1 MFLEFYSLTVL
12 DFFEE
17 SKTWKEEEFI
27 ANCIRHKKELENIRI
42 LRKHNRYYGC
52 RLEIWHLIDFL
63 RKLLWFNQSD
73 GAYPAGMSQ
82 NDYDLMIKIFKRY
95 NPNLNR
101 R

>member
-1 MFLEFYSLTVL
+1 MLLEFYSLTVL

-27 ANCIRHKKELENIRI
+27 TNCTIHKKELEDIRI

-52 RLEIWHLIDFL
+52 RLEILHLIDFL

-73 GAYPAGMSQ
+73 GTYPAGMSQ
-82 NDYDLMIKIFKRY
+82 DDYVLMIKIFKRY
-95 NPNLNR
+95 NPNLDR

>member
-1 MFLEFYSLTVL
+1 MLLEFYSLTVL

-27 ANCIRHKKELENIRI
+27 ENCRRHKKELENIRI

-63 RKLLWFNQSD
+63 RKLLWFDQSD
-73 GAYPAGMSQ
+73 GTYPAGMSQ
-82 NDYDLMIKIFKRY
+82 DDYDLMIKIFKRY
-95 NPNLNR
+95 NPYLER
-101 R
+101 K